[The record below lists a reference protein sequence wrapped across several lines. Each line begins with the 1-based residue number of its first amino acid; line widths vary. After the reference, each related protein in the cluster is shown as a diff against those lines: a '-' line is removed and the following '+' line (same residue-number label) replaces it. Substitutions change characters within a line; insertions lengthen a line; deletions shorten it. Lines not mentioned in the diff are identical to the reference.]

1 MDRRLGQRAGDPVSA
16 GLTVAT
22 GSARKGLLV
31 ATLSTLIVAAFVAF
45 TIGSSPA
52 WPEVQKAF
60 FDGRYFS
67 TSLPAVAEAFTIN
80 VRLFIIAELLIL
92 PIGLLIAL
100 ARSITAPALAPLSI
114 FATIYVDFFRGV
126 PSILIIYVL
135 GFGVP
140 ALQIDGIP
148 KEPFFWALVT
158 LVLIYSAYVSEV
170 YRAGIESIHPS
181 QERAARA
188 LGLTR
193 LQALRYVVVPQ
204 AMRRVI
210 PPLLNDFIGLQKDTA
225 LVSILGVVETFKQ
238 AQILKAASFNFTPL
252 MTTALIFLIIT
263 IPMTRLVDRLAA
275 KDRNAQLGGT
285 R

>member
-1 MDRRLGQRAGDPVSA
+1 M
-16 GLTVAT
+16 AT
-22 GSARKGLLV
+22 GPARKGLLV
-31 ATLSTLIVAAFVAF
+31 ATFSTLVVAALVAY
-45 TIGSSPA
+45 TVGSSPA

-80 VRLFIIAELLIL
+80 IRLFIIAELLIL

-100 ARSITAPALAPLSI
+100 ARSITAPALAPLRI

-140 ALQIDGIP
+140 ALQIEGIP

-193 LQALRYVVVPQ
+193 FQARRYVVIPQ
-204 AMRRVI
+204 AFRRVI

>member
-1 MDRRLGQRAGDPVSA
+1 
-16 GLTVAT
+16 LTVAT
-22 GSARKGLLV
+22 
-31 ATLSTLIVAAFVAF
+31 
-45 TIGSSPA
+45 
-52 WPEVQKAF
+52 
-60 FDGRYFS
+60 
-67 TSLPAVAEAFTIN
+67 SLP
-80 VRLFIIAELLIL
+80 
-92 PIGLLIAL
+92 
-100 ARSITAPALAPLSI
+100 RSRGWLTTPALAPLRI

-140 ALQIDGIP
+140 ALRIEGIP

-193 LQALRYVVVPQ
+193 IQALRYVVVPQ
-204 AMRRVI
+204 ALRRVI

-275 KDRNAQLGGT
+275 RDRNAQLGGT

>member
-1 MDRRLGQRAGDPVSA
+1 M
-16 GLTVAT
+16 AT

-31 ATLSTLIVAAFVAF
+31 ATLSTLVVAGVVAYS
-45 TIGSSPA
+45 IGSSPA

-67 TSLPAVAEAFTIN
+67 TSLPRVAAAFVIN
-80 VRLFIIAELLIL
+80 VQLFILAELLIL

-100 ARSITAPALAPLSI
+100 ARSITTPALAPLRI

-140 ALQIDGIP
+140 ALRIEGIP

-193 LQALRYVVVPQ
+193 IQALRYVVVPQ
-204 AMRRVI
+204 ALRRVI

-275 KDRNAQLGGT
+275 RDRNAQLGGT

>member
-1 MDRRLGQRAGDPVSA
+1 M
-16 GLTVAT
+16 AT

-31 ATLSTLIVAAFVAF
+31 ATLSTLVVAALVAY

-67 TSLPAVAEAFTIN
+67 TSLPKVAGAFFIN
-80 VRLFIIAELLIL
+80 VQLFVLAELLIL

-100 ARSITAPALAPLSI
+100 ARSITAPALAPLRI

-181 QERAARA
+181 QERAARPTDE
-188 LGLTR
+188 G
-193 LQALRYVVVPQ
+193 VPPPRPRHQ
-204 AMRRVI
+204 RAWRKAPRR
-210 PPLLNDFIGLQKDTA
+210 DAG
-225 LVSILGVVETFKQ
+225 
-238 AQILKAASFNFTPL
+238 
-252 MTTALIFLIIT
+252 
-263 IPMTRLVDRLAA
+263 
-275 KDRNAQLGGT
+275 
-285 R
+285 

>member
-1 MDRRLGQRAGDPVSA
+1 MTAAR
-16 GLTVAT
+16 
-22 GSARKGLLV
+22 SARKGALVAVISTLVV
-31 ATLSTLIVAAFVAF
+31 ATLLAYA
-45 TIGSSPA
+45 IGSSPS
-52 WPEVQKAF
+52 WPLVQKAF
-60 FDGRYFS
+60 FDGTYFS
-67 TSLPAVAEAFTIN
+67 TSLPEVVGAFAINIQLFVLAEI
-80 VRLFIIAELLIL
+80 LIL

-100 ARSITAPALAPLSI
+100 ARSITAPAFAPLRL
-114 FATIYVDFFRGV
+114 FATVYVDFFRGV

-193 LQALRYVVVPQ
+193 LQALRYVVE
-204 AMRRVI
+204 
-210 PPLLNDFIGLQKDTA
+210 IGRA
-225 LVSILGVVETFKQ
+225 HV
-238 AQILKAASFNFTPL
+238 
-252 MTTALIFLIIT
+252 
-263 IPMTRLVDRLAA
+263 
-275 KDRNAQLGGT
+275 
-285 R
+285 